1 MRLIRRLTLAAL
13 TGLLAGASTLGL
25 FQQPADAAGY
35 FSISIGDPGPYRY
48 DDWRYRRERERE
60 RERWYRHERYEE
72 WRREEWRR
80 EEWRREHWRHE
91 HWRHDDD

>member
-25 FQQPADAAGY
+25 MRQPADAAG

-48 DDWRYRRERERE
+48 DDWRYQRERE
-60 RERWYRHERYEE
+60 RERWYRHERYEQ

-80 EEWRREHWRHE
+80 EEWRREHWREE
-91 HWRHDDD
+91 HWHHDHDWR

>member
-1 MRLIRRLTLAAL
+1 MNRRLTLAAL

-25 FQQPADAAGY
+25 VKQPADAAS

-48 DDWRYRRERERE
+48 DDWRYRREE

-80 EEWRREHWRHE
+80 EEWRREEWRREHWRHE
-91 HWRHDDD
+91 HDDWR